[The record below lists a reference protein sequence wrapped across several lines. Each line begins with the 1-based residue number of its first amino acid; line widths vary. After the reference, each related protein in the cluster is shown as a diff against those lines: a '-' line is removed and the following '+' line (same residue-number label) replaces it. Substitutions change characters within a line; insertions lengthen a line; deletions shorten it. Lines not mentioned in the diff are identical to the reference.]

1 MARTKAG
8 VVEGRALTAVKCLYL
23 QSVEVN
29 QLCSCCGGGEVSA
42 SWDREEA
49 AVEACATQEGV
60 GGNRGKDGREPHAQM
75 MQDLQVIH
83 NQRGKGAAEWNGS
96 NVCPR

>member
-8 VVEGRALTAVKCLYL
+8 VVEDRVLTAVKCLYL

-29 QLCSCCGGGEVSA
+29 QLCSCCGGEASA
-42 SWDREEA
+42 SWDKEEA
-49 AVEACATQEGV
+49 AVEACAMQESV
-60 GGNRGKDGREPHAQM
+60 GGKRGKDGREPHAQM
-75 MQDLQVIH
+75 MQDPQVIH
-83 NQRGKGAAEWNGS
+83 NQRGKGPAEWNGS